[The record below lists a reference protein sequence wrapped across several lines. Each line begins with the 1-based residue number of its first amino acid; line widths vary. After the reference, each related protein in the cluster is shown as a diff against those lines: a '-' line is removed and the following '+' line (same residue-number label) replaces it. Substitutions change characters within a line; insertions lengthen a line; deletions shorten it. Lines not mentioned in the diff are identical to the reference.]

1 MTARKTTAQFKAEL
15 SRVNPDIEVLGEY
28 KTSKSPIRVRC
39 CVCGHE
45 WEPQPGNLLG
55 GSGCPVCSRKSSASK
70 RRKTDAQYR
79 EELTKVNPSISLL
92 SEYKGNSHKV
102 TAKCLSCGYV
112 WDVAPATLLDG
123 HKCPKCAK
131 GGTSYPELVIY
142 EAFAAALGDD
152 AVKWRDRSVIRR
164 ELDVYIPSIRC
175 AVEYGA
181 WFWHR
186 NKLENDSTKRQ
197 LCVENGIRLITIYD
211 QHFDDVVP
219 FSDGCWCYS
228 EVLGLDANSD
238 LLRGIVYRLFVEFG
252 IADDFSKVD
261 FERVKIR
268 ARNASRRMTTDEFK
282 EQLGDV
288 LPNVEIVGDF
298 CGMQNPIRCRC
309 RICGHEWDSIPT
321 RLMLGHGCRK
331 CGRKVYAEKRKY
343 SQEEYEAKLA
353 KACPDVEVIGK
364 YTLAKEPIRVRCKV
378 CGHEWQPVAQT
389 LLSSRGCPECA
400 KRKRADSHRLTHGRF
415 IEKYSSRFD
424 PDVELV
430 GRYVSWRTPIRVRCK
445 RCGYEWDASVDMLLA
460 GSKCRRCHAY
470 RPGGQGAG
478 YGHYRRA
485 NEEYV
490 AELKRIN
497 PTLDSLEP
505 FTKVDTKI
513 MTRCRVCGHEW
524 KARPAELLRGSGCP
538 VCTNRKRAAHLN
550 AANRK
555 E

>member
-39 CVCGHE
+39 RVCGHE

-219 FSDGCWCYS
+219 FSDDCWCYS

-261 FERVKIR
+261 FD
-268 ARNASRRMTTDEFK
+268 ASRFA
-282 EQLGDV
+282 LG
-288 LPNVEIVGDF
+288 
-298 CGMQNPIRCRC
+298 M
-309 RICGHEWDSIPT
+309 
-321 RLMLGHGCRK
+321 RL
-331 CGRKVYAEKRKY
+331 
-343 SQEEYEAKLA
+343 
-353 KACPDVEVIGK
+353 
-364 YTLAKEPIRVRCKV
+364 
-378 CGHEWQPVAQT
+378 
-389 LLSSRGCPECA
+389 
-400 KRKRADSHRLTHGRF
+400 
-415 IEKYSSRFD
+415 
-424 PDVELV
+424 
-430 GRYVSWRTPIRVRCK
+430 
-445 RCGYEWDASVDMLLA
+445 
-460 GSKCRRCHAY
+460 
-470 RPGGQGAG
+470 GG
-478 YGHYRRA
+478 
-485 NEEYV
+485 
-490 AELKRIN
+490 
-497 PTLDSLEP
+497 
-505 FTKVDTKI
+505 
-513 MTRCRVCGHEW
+513 
-524 KARPAELLRGSGCP
+524 
-538 VCTNRKRAAHLN
+538 
-550 AANRK
+550 
-555 E
+555 

>member
-1 MTARKTTAQFKAEL
+1 MST
-15 SRVNPDIEVLGEY
+15 
-28 KTSKSPIRVRC
+28 
-39 CVCGHE
+39 
-45 WEPQPGNLLG
+45 NL
-55 GSGCPVCSRKSSASK
+55 
-70 RRKTDAQYR
+70 D
-79 EELTKVNPSISLL
+79 NI
-92 SEYKGNSHKV
+92 
-102 TAKCLSCGYV
+102 
-112 WDVAPATLLDG
+112 
-123 HKCPKCAK
+123 
-131 GGTSYPELVIY
+131 
-142 EAFAAALGDD
+142 
-152 AVKWRDRSVIRR
+152 
-164 ELDVYIPSIRC
+164 
-175 AVEYGA
+175 
-181 WFWHR
+181 
-186 NKLENDSTKRQ
+186 
-197 LCVENGIRLITIYD
+197 
-211 QHFDDVVP
+211 
-219 FSDGCWCYS
+219 
-228 EVLGLDANSD
+228 
-238 LLRGIVYRLFVEFG
+238 
-252 IADDFSKVD
+252 
-261 FERVKIR
+261 
-268 ARNASRRMTTDEFK
+268 
-282 EQLGDV
+282 
-288 LPNVEIVGDF
+288 
-298 CGMQNPIRCRC
+298 
-309 RICGHEWDSIPT
+309 
-321 RLMLGHGCRK
+321 
-331 CGRKVYAEKRKY
+331 
-343 SQEEYEAKLA
+343 
-353 KACPDVEVIGK
+353 
-364 YTLAKEPIRVRCKV
+364 RCKV

-445 RCGYEWDASVDMLLA
+445 CCGYEWDASVDMLLA

-538 VCTNRKRAAHLN
+538 ACTNRKRAAHLN